1 MIMCHTKDVIDND
14 QVAKALLQYRNT
26 PLPYIKLSPTQ
37 HLLYRNLCDH
47 IPMNEKHYYLHQE
60 WLSTATK
67 YEKVLSKKHKDI
79 LDQDHQS
86 WKELPEIPV
95 GSSVLIHEPKNR
107 GIHLWIKL
115 GIVVDILPNQQY
127 RIKCNHSGK
136 ITLRNRQFIKLI
148 EQQTPSPTMSP
159 GNNNVKPHQD
169 VSPQQ
174 NNLRQ
179 PEINLPNDITKS
191 NTEITPPTL

>member
-67 YEKVLSKKHKDI
+67 YEKVLSKKQRYLRPVPSVIKGI
-79 LDQDHQS
+79 S
-86 WKELPEIPV
+86 EIPV
-95 GSSVLIHEPKNR
+95 DSSVLIH
-107 GIHLWIKL
+107 
-115 GIVVDILPNQQY
+115 
-127 RIKCNHSGK
+127 
-136 ITLRNRQFIKLI
+136 
-148 EQQTPSPTMSP
+148 
-159 GNNNVKPHQD
+159 
-169 VSPQQ
+169 
-174 NNLRQ
+174 
-179 PEINLPNDITKS
+179 
-191 NTEITPPTL
+191 

>member
-1 MIMCHTKDVIDND
+1 M
-14 QVAKALLQYRNT
+14 
-26 PLPYIKLSPTQ
+26 
-37 HLLYRNLCDH
+37 
-47 IPMNEKHYYLHQE
+47 
-60 WLSTATK
+60 
-67 YEKVLSKKHKDI
+67 
-79 LDQDHQS
+79 
-86 WKELPEIPV
+86 
-95 GSSVLIHEPKNR
+95 
-107 GIHLWIKL
+107 
-115 GIVVDILPNQQY
+115 DILPNQQY

-174 NNLRQ
+174 NNLHQ

-191 NTEITPPTL
+191 NTEITPPTLQIPKRIPRALQCLADFNNPGLNE